1 MPVTYLINHKARF
14 IETRCTGEVT
24 FDEVMNHFKQLE
36 AEPALPER
44 LDVLLDLEGAMT
56 LPESGQLLEVARAVD
71 RLKAKVQWG
80 ACAIIAS
87 GDALF
92 GMSRMFEAFAE
103 GSFARIAVFRRCE
116 EAKQWLAL
124 SEAPS
129 V

>member
-36 AEPALPER
+36 A
-44 LDVLLDLEGAMT
+44 
-56 LPESGQLLEVARAVD
+56 GQLLEVARAVD